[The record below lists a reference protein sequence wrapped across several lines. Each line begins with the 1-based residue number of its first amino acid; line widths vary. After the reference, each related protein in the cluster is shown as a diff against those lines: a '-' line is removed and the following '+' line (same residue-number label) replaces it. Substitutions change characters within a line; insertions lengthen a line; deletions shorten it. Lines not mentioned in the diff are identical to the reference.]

1 MKSKSE
7 IQGEEMKKFEE
18 QTLTATKNM
27 FEKYYYAL
35 DSSGLVLDI
44 DLCWCNRGDKVP
56 SYTRLE
62 YSETYMCFLEIIVR
76 EKGSSQYDLD
86 NESVCNIFPI
96 SQCSRSLWRLGIKFS
111 KVPHKH
117 YNKFIEKARKV
128 IERVIMK
135 DIMLS
140 LKN

>member
-1 MKSKSE
+1 
-7 IQGEEMKKFEE
+7 MKKFEE

-27 FEKYYYAL
+27 FEKYYCAL

-44 DLCWCNRGDKVP
+44 NLAWFNRGDEVP

-76 EKGSSQYDLD
+76 EKGSSRYDLD

-117 YNKFIEKARKV
+117 YNKFIEKARQV
-128 IERVIMK
+128 IERVIHEGYYVV
-135 DIMLS
+135 
-140 LKN
+140 LKELK